1 MTSSGFSGTGFE
13 QVSSGAFG
21 GGTPLSMLQ
30 LPPTAHAE
38 LTAHLNSPGSSGA
51 SFTLDGGR
59 AGEAGE
65 AAEHTEGEVGW
76 VCKSC
81 RLVFPS
87 PPLLAAHQ
95 RALDHSRGV
104 LRLTQLLYACTTCR
118 HHATTQVEF
127 RRHLESEQHRA
138 AVTPALPAPPSSGS
152 GGGGGGVVE
161 DAEVAA
167 VVRQITALAQ
177 AAHPGTDTNANINKD
192 SAAPTPGPQPAPSQ

>member
-1 MTSSGFSGTGFE
+1 MSSGGMGGAGFE
-13 QVSSGAFG
+13 QVPNGPFG

-30 LPPTAHAE
+30 LPPSAHAE
-38 LTAHLNSPGSSGA
+38 LNAHLNTPGSSGA

-59 AGEAGE
+59 ASEAGE

-118 HHATTQVEF
+118 HHAATQVEF
-127 RRHLESEQHRA
+127 RRHLEGEQHRA
-138 AVTPALPAPPSSGS
+138 AITPAVSSGG

-192 SAAPTPGPQPAPSQ
+192 STAPMPGPQPAPSQ

>member
-1 MTSSGFSGTGFE
+1 MSSGGMGGAGFE
-13 QVSSGAFG
+13 QVPSGPFG

-38 LTAHLNSPGSSGA
+38 LNAHLNTPGSSGA

-59 AGEAGE
+59 ASEAGE
-65 AAEHTEGEVGW
+65 TAEHTEGEVGW
-76 VCKSC
+76 VCKTC

-95 RALDHSRGV
+95 RTLDHSRGV
-104 LRLTQLLYACTTCR
+104 LRLTQLLYACTACR
-118 HHATTQVEF
+118 QHAATQVEF
-127 RRHLESEQHRA
+127 RRHLETEQHRA
-138 AVTPALPAPPSSGS
+138 AITPAVPS
-152 GGGGGGVVE
+152 GGGGVGDSVVE

-192 SAAPTPGPQPAPSQ
+192 STAPMPGPQPAPSQ

>member
-1 MTSSGFSGTGFE
+1 MSSSSSNNTTNNTGFE
-13 QVSSGAFG
+13 QVPSGPFG

-38 LTAHLNSPGSSGA
+38 LNAHLNTPGSSGA

-59 AGEAGE
+59 AADAGE

-104 LRLTQLLYACTTCR
+104 LRLTQLLYACTACR

-138 AVTPALPAPPSSGS
+138 AVAPALPTSGS
-152 GGGGGGVVE
+152 GSSSGVVE

-192 SAAPTPGPQPAPSQ
+192 NTAPTPGPQPAPSQ

>member
-1 MTSSGFSGTGFE
+1 MGGGGSFEPVSGGPY
-13 QVSSGAFG
+13 G

-30 LPPTAHAE
+30 LPPSAHSE
-38 LTAHLNSPGSSGA
+38 LNAHLSTVGSSGA

-59 AGEAGE
+59 ASEAGE

-87 PPLLAAHQ
+87 PQLLAAHQ

-104 LRLTQLLYACTTCR
+104 LRLTQLLYACTACR
-118 HHATTQVEF
+118 HHAATQIEY

-138 AVTPALPAPPSSGS
+138 ATAPAITSSS
-152 GGGGGGVVE
+152 SNNVVE

-177 AAHPGTDTNANINKD
+177 AAQPATDTNANINKD
-192 SAAPTPGPQPAPSQ
+192 EATSTPGPQPAPSQ

>member
-1 MTSSGFSGTGFE
+1 
-13 QVSSGAFG
+13 
-21 GGTPLSMLQ
+21 MLQ

-38 LTAHLNSPGSSGA
+38 LNAHLNSPGSSGA

-59 AGEAGE
+59 ASEAGE
-65 AAEHTEGEVGW
+65 AADHSEGEVGW

-87 PPLLAAHQ
+87 PTLLAAHQ
-95 RALDHSRGV
+95 RALDHTRGV
-104 LRLTQLLYACTTCR
+104 LRLTQLLYTCTACR
-118 HHATTQVEF
+118 HQAATLVEY
-127 RRHLESEQHRA
+127 RRHLDSEQHRA
-138 AVTPALPAPPSSGS
+138 LTTTVSP
-152 GGGGGGVVE
+152 GGGGGGGSVVE

-192 SAAPTPGPQPAPSQ
+192 SAASTPGPQPAPSQ